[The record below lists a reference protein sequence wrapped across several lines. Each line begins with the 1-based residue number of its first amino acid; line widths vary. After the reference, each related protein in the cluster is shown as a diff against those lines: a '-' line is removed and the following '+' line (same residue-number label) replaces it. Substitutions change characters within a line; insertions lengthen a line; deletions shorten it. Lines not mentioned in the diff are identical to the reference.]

1 MGWWVHS
8 SLNALNATKLYA
20 LTWLKWHISCH
31 VPYNKKNSDNEGV
44 GGFRD
49 VK

>member
-8 SLNALNATKLYA
+8 SLNALNATELYA